1 MARIMDSSDIEKAM
15 RKQNIMQNLTMN
27 YSTDSKANMLSM
39 NYSEI
44 EVYSEELLY
53 AFNSTGKRY
62 SSH

>member
-27 YSTDSKANMLSM
+27 YSTDSKENMLSM